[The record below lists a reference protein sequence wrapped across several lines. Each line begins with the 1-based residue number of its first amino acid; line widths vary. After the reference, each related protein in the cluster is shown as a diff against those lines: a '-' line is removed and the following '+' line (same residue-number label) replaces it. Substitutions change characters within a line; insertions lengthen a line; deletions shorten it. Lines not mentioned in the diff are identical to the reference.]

1 MTRKGTAKL
10 EELRKIESQIQTF
23 WDSNKLFE
31 VDAPFESCETFEKFF
46 ITFPYPYMN
55 GRLHLGH
62 AFSLSK
68 CEFSAGYERLKGK
81 LTLWPFGLH
90 CTGTPILTSA
100 DKLSRE
106 CEEFGC
112 PPVFPCEDSNLSAE
126 VVTETLVQG
135 RSKKSKAVGKS
146 GGTKFQW
153 QIMESL
159 GLGTNEILKFKDPR
173 YWLKFFPALAV
184 EDLHKLGV
192 KVDWRRSFIT
202 TDINPYYD
210 SFVRWQ
216 FLTLRK
222 QQKILYGKRYTIFSA
237 RDNQPCM
244 DHERTVGE
252 GVVPQEYT
260 LIKLQ
265 VISKFPSKFS
275 CINQSKEPIFLVAA
289 TLRPE
294 TMFGQTNC
302 WVHPDIDYVGVK
314 STQHS
319 CILICTQRAAH
330 NMAYQGILDPSR
342 LGHIDIVANF
352 KGIDLLGLKVKAP
365 LCSYE
370 AGVFVLPMVSIRSSK
385 GTGVV
390 TSVPSDSPDDWVA
403 LQDLKKKPAFREKYN
418 LHDFMVIPFEPV
430 PIIETPGLGSFAAV
444 TVVDQLKIQSQND
457 KDKLQEAKEKV
468 YRVGFYD
475 GIMLVEKY
483 KGLKVNSVK
492 KLIQDELV
500 KTNQA
505 IIYYEPENLVVTRGG
520 DEAVVALCEQ
530 WYLDYGSEDWK
541 TEVRKA
547 VANLSATDEVRRGL
561 HATVDWFHEH
571 ACSRTYGL
579 GTRLPWDDKWLI
591 ESLSDST
598 IYMAY
603 YTIAHLLQ
611 GKSLDGGKPG
621 PLNIWPEHMT
631 PEVWDYIFLGIGNP
645 DDLVKMKRHCSLSVE
660 ILNRLRNEFLFWYP
674 VDLRVSG
681 KDLIPNH
688 LAYYLYNHTAIWPKE
703 PNLWPRSI
711 RANGHLLLNSNKM
724 SKSTGNF
731 LTLADAV
738 EKYSADGIRLAL
750 ADAGDSLD
758 DANMKEEMAE
768 AGLLRLYALLDWFNV
783 TLEILKD
790 PSLQQKS
797 HYRTGAYTMHAD
809 FIFENEMNHTI
820 ESADKAYAAHEYK
833 EVLKIVFYELQAHR
847 DRYREVCQGSIHTE
861 LIRRYMKIQLLLLS
875 PICSH
880 ICEHIWLN
888 LLNNKTSIFCEKWP
902 ELTCPVDRIL
912 LLQGRYI
919 DDTAHAFRLQ
929 LKQYQS
935 SKIFKSSK
943 SSGSNC
949 VTQFIPPSNAVVWV
963 AKAYPFW
970 QERILEIMA
979 TSLSDDGKTLADNAT
994 LAQLLRPH
1002 LKAMGKMA
1010 KRAMPFV
1017 QLVRERFEIHGK
1029 RVLQLQLEVDECE
1042 VIKKNLPYLIS
1053 TLGLSHP
1060 NGLEIHYSCDSGDSR
1075 IEESV
1080 CPLEPLIIFREPSAS
1095 APITFLNPEVGSGL
1109 FTISGMTIFDGDT
1122 YADVVSRVM
1131 SHCRS
1136 LTLGNKD
1143 LKNITLYRFV
1153 DPERGHIRIPPYPM
1167 EILQVVQP
1175 TSRFIVDTSTVTL
1188 ETSSDRIPIGKKL
1201 VYTTTVSS

>member
-10 EELRKIESQIQTF
+10 DELRKIEGQVQTF
-23 WDSNKLFE
+23 WESNKIFE
-31 VDAPFESCETFEKFF
+31 ADVPLENSETIEKYFV
-46 ITFPYPYMN
+46 TFPYPYMN

-62 AFSLSK
+62 TFSLSK
-68 CEFSAGYERLKGK
+68 CEFSVGYERLKGK
-81 LTLWPFGLH
+81 LALWPFGLH
-90 CTGTPILTSA
+90 CTGTPILASA

-106 CEEFGC
+106 CMEFGC
-112 PPVFPCEDSNLSAE
+112 PPVFPHEASELSASM
-126 VVTETLVQG
+126 ETTHAQG
-135 RSKKSKAVGKS
+135 KSKKSKAIAKT
-146 GGTKFQW
+146 GGAKFQW

-159 GLGTNEILKFKDPR
+159 GMDNNEIAKFKDPE

-184 EDLHKLGV
+184 DDLRKLGV

-202 TDINPYYD
+202 TDANPYYD

-216 FLTLRK
+216 FLTLKK
-222 QQKILYGKRYTIFSA
+222 QGKIQYGKRYTIFSA

-260 LIKLQ
+260 LIKLK
-265 VISKFPSKFS
+265 VISEFPSKFS
-275 CINQSKEPIFLVAA
+275 CVNQLKEPIFLVAA

-314 STQHS
+314 STQQS
-319 CILICTQRAAH
+319 CILICTQRAAQ
-330 NMAYQGILDPSR
+330 NMAYQGILDPSHP
-342 LGHIDIVANF
+342 GHIDIVANF
-352 KGIDLLGLKVKAP
+352 KGADLLGLKVKAP
-365 LCSYE
+365 LSSYE
-370 AGVFVLPMVSIRSSK
+370 SGVFVLPMMSIRSSK
-385 GTGVV
+385 GTGIV

-403 LQDLKKKPAFREKYN
+403 LQDLIKKPAFRTKYN
-418 LHDFMVIPFEPV
+418 LLDSMVIPFEPI
-430 PIIETPGLGSFAAV
+430 PIIETPGLGSLPAV
-444 TVVDQLKIQSQND
+444 TIVDQLKIQSQND
-457 KDKLQEAKEKV
+457 RDKLQEAKEKV

-492 KLIQDELV
+492 KLIQDQLV
-500 KTNQA
+500 ETNEA

-520 DEAVVALCEQ
+520 DEAVVALCDQ
-530 WYLDYGSEDWK
+530 WYLDYGSEEWK

-561 HATVDWFHEH
+561 YSTVDWLHEH

-611 GKSLDGGKPG
+611 GGSLDGRKPG
-621 PLNIWPEHMT
+621 PLKIWPEHMT

-645 DDLVKMKRHCSLSVE
+645 EDLVETKSHSSLSVP
-660 ILNRLRNEFLFWYP
+660 ILKRLRQEFLFWYP

-681 KDLIPNH
+681 KDLISNH
-688 LAYYLYNHTAIWPKE
+688 LTYYLYNHIAIWPNE

-738 EKYSADGIRLAL
+738 EKYSADGVRLAL

-758 DANMKEEMAE
+758 DANIKEEMAE
-768 AGLLRLYALLDWFNV
+768 AGLLRLYGLLDWFNM
-783 TLEILKD
+783 TLEILND
-790 PSLQQKS
+790 SSLQQKS
-797 HYRTGAYTMHAD
+797 GYRTGAYTMHAD
-809 FIFENEMNHTI
+809 FVFENEMNNTI
-820 ESADKAYAAHEYK
+820 ELADKAYASHEYR

-847 DRYREVCQGSIHTE
+847 DRYREVCQGSVHTN
-861 LIRRYMKIQLLLLS
+861 LIRRYMNIQLLLLS

-880 ICEHIWLN
+880 VCEHIWIN

-902 ELTCPVDRIL
+902 ELSCPVDRIL

-919 DDTAHAFRLQ
+919 DDAAHTFRLQ

-935 SKIFKSSK
+935 SKSFKSSK
-943 SSGSNC
+943 SVGSHS
-949 VTQFIPPSNAVVWV
+949 VTQFIPPSDAVVWV
-963 AKAYPFW
+963 AKAYPAW
-970 QERILEIMA
+970 QAQILEIMA
-979 TSLSDDGKTLADNAT
+979 ANLSDDGKTLADNAT

-1017 QLVRERFEIHGK
+1017 QLVRERFVIHGK

-1042 VIKKNLPYLIS
+1042 VIKKNLSYLIS
-1053 TLGLSHP
+1053 TLGLRQP
-1060 NGLEIHYSCDSGDSR
+1060 DGLKINYSCDSNDSR

-1080 CPLEPLIIFREPSAS
+1080 CPLEPLILFCEPSTSAS
-1095 APITFLNPEVGSGL
+1095 LTFLNPDIGSGL
-1109 FTISGMTIFDGDT
+1109 FTLNGVTIFDGDT
-1122 YADVVSRVM
+1122 YTDVVSRVVT
-1131 SHCRS
+1131 HCRS
-1136 LTLGNKD
+1136 LALNSKD
-1143 LKNITLYRFV
+1143 LKNITLYRFT
-1153 DPERGHIRIPPYPM
+1153 DPTCGHLRVPPYPK
-1167 EILQVVQP
+1167 EALQIVQP
-1175 TSRFIVDTSTVTL
+1175 TARFVVDASSIITL
-1188 ETSSDRIPIGKKL
+1188 KIGSDFIPIGKKL